1 MKRISFVIVALFFL
15 LIKLSAQTDAAVRQ
29 YIDKYKEIAINEEI
43 RTGVPAAITLAQ
55 GIFESIAGQSDLA
68 IASNNHFGIKCKET
82 WTGAKVYHDDDERG
96 ECFRKYA
103 TVEESYRDHSD
114 FLRTRPHYAFLFNL
128 DPTDYEAWANGLKK
142 AGYATNP
149 AYAKAIIKKIEDNEL
164 QQFTLVALQRN
175 DNGGQDLAVNNS
187 AIKPVM
193 NAIITSLPD
202 VSAIKVEEKPVI
214 KEVAFIEY
222 NGEAAYTQGIFLNN
236 QTRVIYAS
244 SGTSLF
250 ALASNNKIT
259 LEKLLQFNEINNT
272 KDILISDQLIY
283 LEPKPK
289 KSNNKD
295 FHIVAN
301 DETIEAIAQKEGVQ
315 LESLIDYNK
324 MQKGLQPAP
333 GEKIYLKPGRQ
344 PYYPKLLPKSAVK
357 ID

>member
-1 MKRISFVIVALFFL
+1 MKRISLVIITLFFL
-15 LIKLSAQTDAAVRQ
+15 LMKLAAQTNDAVQQ

-43 RTGVPAAITLAQ
+43 RTGVPASITLAQ
-55 GIFESIAGQSDLA
+55 GIFESLAGQSDLA
-68 IASNNHFGIKCKET
+68 MASNNHFGIKCKET

-103 TVEESYRDHSD
+103 TVEDSYRDHSD

-128 DPTDYEAWANGLKK
+128 DPTDYSAWAHGLKK

-164 QQFTLVALQRN
+164 QQYTLIALQRN
-175 DNGGQDLAVNNS
+175 DKEGQDLALNNS
-187 AIKPVM
+187 DIKPVM

-202 VSAIKVEEKPVI
+202 VSAIKVEDKPEI
-214 KEVAFIEY
+214 KEVSLIEY
-222 NGEAAYTQGIFLNN
+222 KGEATYPQGMFLNN

-259 LEKLLQFNEINNT
+259 LEKLLQFNDINNST
-272 KDILISDQLIY
+272 DILIADQLIY
-283 LEPKPK
+283 LEQKPK

-295 FHIVAN
+295 FHTVAN
-301 DETIEAIAQKEGVQ
+301 EETIEAIAQKEGVQ

-344 PYYPKLLPKSAVK
+344 PYYPKLLPKSAAK
-357 ID
+357 IN